1 LLRTGTTHIFALFKI
16 NLNKQIVENPRNVAQ
31 MKPGDIAIITGFTDD
46 VISVKLMEMGCLPGI
61 PVRFNFTAP
70 FGDPV
75 CISVSGYELSL
86 RLEEAA
92 TISIL
97 N

>member
-1 LLRTGTTHIFALFKI
+1 
-16 NLNKQIVENPRNVAQ
+16 
-31 MKPGDIAIITGFTDD
+31 MKPGEVGIISGFTDE
-46 VISVKLMEMGCLPGI
+46 VLSVKLLEMGCLPGA
-61 PVRFNFTAP
+61 PVRFNFSAP
-70 FGDPV
+70 FGDPI
-75 CISVSGYELSL
+75 CISVLGYELTL

>member
-1 LLRTGTTHIFALFKI
+1 
-16 NLNKQIVENPRNVAQ
+16 
-31 MKPGDIAIITGFTDD
+31 MKPGDLAIIAGFTDD
-46 VISVKLMEMGCLPGI
+46 EISVKLMEMGCLPGM

-70 FGDPV
+70 FGDPI

-86 RLEEAA
+86 RLDEAA

-97 N
+97 D

>member
-1 LLRTGTTHIFALFKI
+1 MI
-16 NLNKQIVENPRNVAQ
+16 
-31 MKPGDIAIITGFTDD
+31 PGETAVISGFTDD
-46 VISVKLMEMGCLPGI
+46 QISVKLLEMGFLPGTA
-61 PVRFNFTAP
+61 VRFNFTAP

-75 CISVSGYELSL
+75 CVSVSGYDLSL
-86 RLEEAA
+86 RVDEAS

>member
-1 LLRTGTTHIFALFKI
+1 MSQTPK
-16 NLNKQIVENPRNVAQ
+16 NVSE
-31 MKPGDIAIITGFTDD
+31 MKPGDIGIISGFTDEFL
-46 VISVKLMEMGCLPGI
+46 SVKLMEMGCLPGI
-61 PVRFNFTAP
+61 PVRFNFRAP

-92 TISIL
+92 TISIVK
-97 N
+97 

>member
-1 LLRTGTTHIFALFKI
+1 
-16 NLNKQIVENPRNVAQ
+16 VAE
-31 MKPGDIAIITGFTDD
+31 MIPGETAVISGFTDD
-46 VISVKLMEMGCLPGI
+46 QISVKLLEMGFLPGTA
-61 PVRFNFTAP
+61 VRFNFTAP

-75 CISVSGYELSL
+75 CVSVSGYDLSL
-86 RLEEAA
+86 RVDEAS

>member
-1 LLRTGTTHIFALFKI
+1 MS
-16 NLNKQIVENPRNVAQ
+16 QNVAQ
-31 MKPGDIAIITGFTDD
+31 MRPGEVAIVSGFSDD
-46 VISVKLMEMGCLPGI
+46 ELSVKLMEMGCLPGSAI
-61 PVRFNFTAP
+61 RFNFTAP

-75 CISVSGYELSL
+75 CVSVSGYELSL

-92 TISIL
+92 AISIL

>member
-1 LLRTGTTHIFALFKI
+1 LEIKI
-16 NLNKQIVENPRNVAQ
+16 KTVAD
-31 MKPGDIAIITGFTDD
+31 MIPGETAVISGFTDD
-46 VISVKLMEMGCLPGI
+46 QISVKLLEMGFLPGTA
-61 PVRFNFTAP
+61 VRFNFTAP

-75 CISVSGYELSL
+75 CVSVSGFDLSL
-86 RLEEAA
+86 RLDEAS